1 MASRIASLLVL
12 LGALPATAEPYV
24 AYVGGVPV
32 HSGSPASRIMVRDLD
47 QPSDPLNVSAGL
59 HSARAPAWSPAGRLA
74 FEAIDGS
81 SSDIYVCRPDG
92 SERANITHTPDE
104 WESAPAFVDEGH
116 LVCLSGP
123 DRTVLV
129 LVDVA
134 TRQRRILSEMTR
146 FHGTPVVSPSRDI
159 VIVFASERLGGPGD
173 LVLVPVDGGPV
184 RTLTAASA
192 LYSTPCYSP
201 DGGAVYACFDGCD
214 IGGTARGLARFPLD
228 GSTPDLVAEL
238 GYPFSAVSVSPDGS
252 RVAYT
257 TSTAFHDTWIS
268 LAHADGSGA
277 ARLDVSGFHI
287 IAWPSFSPD
296 ARWLAFEG
304 VHAASYSVNVV
315 DLASGAVTR
324 ITPEGDT
331 GVRPVF
337 SR

>member
-1 MASRIASLLVL
+1 MALRTAWLLVL
-12 LGALPATAEPYV
+12 LGALPAAAEPYV

-32 HSGSPASRIMVRDLD
+32 HSGSPASRIMVRDLGR
-47 QPSDPLNVSAGL
+47 PNDPVNVSADL
-59 HSARAPAWSPAGRLA
+59 HAARAPAWSPAGRLA
-74 FEAIDGS
+74 FEAVDGS

-92 SERANITHTPDE
+92 SERLNVTRTPDE

-134 TRQRRILSEMTR
+134 TRQQRRLSEATR
-146 FHGTPVVSPSRDI
+146 FHGAPAVSPTADT
-159 VIVFASERLGGPGD
+159 VAVFASEHLGDPGD

-184 RTLTAASA
+184 RTLSTESA
-192 LYSTPCYSP
+192 LYSAPCYSP
-201 DGGAVYACFDGCD
+201 DGDAIYACFDGCD

-228 GSTPDLVAEL
+228 GGAPALVADK

-257 TSTAFHDTWIS
+257 TSTAYHDTWIS
-268 LAHADGSGA
+268 LARADGSGA
-277 ARLDVSGFHI
+277 ARLDVTGFHI
-287 IAWPSFSPD
+287 IGWPAFTSD
-296 ARWLAFEG
+296 GRWLAFEG
-304 VHAASYSVNVV
+304 VYAASYSVNVV
-315 DLASGAVTR
+315 DLASGVVSR

-331 GVRPVF
+331 GVRPVA